1 MKVDNTDQAWELGVL
16 FEAGKLPFLSM
27 ADISLGGL
35 VSPKSFEIAF
45 AAGRKDKKNLS
56 ESRMKQVEDS
66 WSVKSTLDLDF
77 EPGIE

>member
-1 MKVDNTDQAWELGVL
+1 MKVNNTDQAWELGVL
-16 FEAGKLPFLSM
+16 YEAGKLPYLSM

-56 ESRMKQVEDS
+56 ESRMKEVQEK
-66 WSVKSTLDLDF
+66 WKH
-77 EPGIE
+77 